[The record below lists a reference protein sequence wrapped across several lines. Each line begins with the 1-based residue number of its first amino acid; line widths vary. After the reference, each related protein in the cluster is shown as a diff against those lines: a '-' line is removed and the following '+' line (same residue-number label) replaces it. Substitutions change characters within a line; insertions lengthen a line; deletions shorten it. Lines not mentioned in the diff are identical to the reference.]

1 MLSRYRHDI
10 QPDSILLISRSALSA
25 KPLFNP
31 LPFPPLSGRCVSAAA
46 LERRD
51 PDEIGADVVTVLV
64 VTVAGID
71 AVSFATS
78 SMLTV
83 DLTVL
88 VGEKPELCMD
98 AIDDVALAF
107 NECSSCVHFCLPA
120 RCFLE
125 QGNLPLSSVGMS
137 IARATP
143 RLRPL
148 STDMSERARTTPP
161 ALTVLVVTPEL
172 WSGSTLGAVRSAGE
186 STERSSM
193 FAEDRI
199 SWRTA
204 GETGPSCADKLML
217 EVDRPMPKRSWRWGP
232 CVDDGSEPSGI
243 VTVICLSIPLRVWR
257 ARSMGQESH
266 SSS

>member
-1 MLSRYRHDI
+1 MPYRHEI
-10 QPDSILLISRSALSA
+10 QPDSILLTSRSALYA
-25 KPLFNP
+25 KPLLNP
-31 LPFPPLSGRCVSAAA
+31 FGFPPLSLVPGRGVSADP

-51 PDEIGADVVTVLV
+51 PTDIVVVVVLV
-64 VTVAGID
+64 VPVTGID
-71 AVSFATS
+71 AVSSCTS
-78 SMLTV
+78 STLTV

-88 VGEKPELCMD
+88 VGEKPELRMD

-107 NECSSCVHFCLPA
+107 NECSSCVCFCLPFREEDDLA
-120 RCFLE
+120 R
-125 QGNLPLSSVGMS
+125 SSAGIS

-143 RLRPL
+143 RLRPPWV
-148 STDMSERARTTPP
+148 DMSDWARTTPP
-161 ALTVLVVTPEL
+161 ALTMLVVTPEL

-186 STERSSM
+186 STESRPM

-204 GETGPSCADKLML
+204 GETGPRLML
-217 EVDRPMPKRSWRWGP
+217 EVDRPIRKRSWRWEP
-232 CVDDGSEPSGI
+232 CVDDDGSERSGT
-243 VTVICLSIPLRVWR
+243 VTVTCLSVLLRAWR